1 MSHYN
6 ETQNTL
12 QPYNRKQRYRGNV
25 QLFTVLPVA
34 LASLFIVL
42 LLPRCQHQPPPA
54 LVQIIDKNTSNISNS
69 LEWQREV
76 L

>member
-12 QPYNRKQRYRGNV
+12 QPYNRKQRYRVNV

-42 LLPRCQHQPPPA
+42 LLPRCQQQPSPA
-54 LVQIIDKNTSNISNS
+54 FGQMLDKDTPVPSDS
-69 LEWQREV
+69 LEWQQEV

>member
-1 MSHYN
+1 MSQYN

-25 QLFTVLPVA
+25 QLFTALPVA

-42 LLPRCQHQPPPA
+42 LLPRCQHKPSPTH
-54 LVQIIDKNTSNISNS
+54 VQMTDKNVSNTANS
-69 LEWQREV
+69 LEWHEEV

>member
-1 MSHYN
+1 MSHYK

-12 QPYNRKQRYRGNV
+12 QPYNRKQRYRVNV

-42 LLPRCQHQPPPA
+42 LLPRYQHQPPPA
-54 LVQIIDKNTSNISNS
+54 LVQIIDENTSNTSNS
-69 LEWQREV
+69 LEWQQEV

>member
-1 MSHYN
+1 MSHYK

-42 LLPRCQHQPPPA
+42 LLPRCQ
-54 LVQIIDKNTSNISNS
+54 LSFK
-69 LEWQREV
+69 
-76 L
+76 